1 MLAFS
6 AGFPRAPGALLH
18 FAALALRPQVAD
30 GKAAF
35 LKKWRKVGRK
45 AVKHPLHSS
54 HLFAHMNS
62 VLNFIRTFASTS
74 LGLFGGY
81 SHFWKNSL

>member
-35 LKKWRKVGRK
+35 LKKWRKVGLLLALICFK
-45 AVKHPLHSS
+45 KWIKKWECIMLL
-54 HLFAHMNS
+54 LFSNGYIS
-62 VLNFIRTFASTS
+62 ENKS
-74 LGLFGGY
+74 LLISF
-81 SHFWKNSL
+81 F

>member
-1 MLAFS
+1 MLTFS

-45 AVKHPLHSS
+45 EGSE
-54 HLFAHMNS
+54 
-62 VLNFIRTFASTS
+62 TS
-74 LGLFGGY
+74 LT
-81 SHFWKNSL
+81 

>member
-6 AGFPRAPGALLH
+6 AGFPCAPGALLH

-35 LKKWRKVGRK
+35 FLKEMEKSWKEG
-45 AVKHPLHSS
+45 SE
-54 HLFAHMNS
+54 
-62 VLNFIRTFASTS
+62 TS
-74 LGLFGGY
+74 LT
-81 SHFWKNSL
+81 